1 VNVFSFSISFFN
13 STSPL
18 FPTLHYP
25 SNNNPFPY
33 TYSST
38 PEALKLNPTDAGL
51 ASRIGRAL
59 ITTHDYA
66 RALRYYEAA
75 VAAADP
81 SRTSLFH
88 ELIELYVKLSK
99 YDEVPKDEFDFWF

>member
-1 VNVFSFSISFFN
+1 MLFVFSSFEFSSNAITVSFLF
-13 STSPL
+13 STCYLDDCSHFFLL
-18 FPTLHYP
+18 FFLHHLLP
-25 SNNNPFPY
+25 
-33 TYSST
+33 
-38 PEALKLNPTDAGL
+38 PEALKLNPSDAGL

-81 SRTSLFH
+81 SRTALFH

-99 YDEVPKDEFDFWF
+99 YEEVCHA